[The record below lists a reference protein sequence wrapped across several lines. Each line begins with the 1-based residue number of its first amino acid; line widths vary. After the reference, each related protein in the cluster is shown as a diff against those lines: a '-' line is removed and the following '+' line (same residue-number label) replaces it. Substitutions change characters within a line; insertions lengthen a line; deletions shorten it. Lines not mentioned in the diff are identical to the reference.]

1 MKTNLLKYALLALPL
16 SLFATGCS
24 TGEEPGASL
33 SSRNSIEVRFELP
46 MADIALRKMQAGRS
60 SDDAIGTV
68 KGYRFED
75 GLLREIATG
84 AESSAD
90 GDLIFHLAARK
101 GTMYFV
107 ANPPAGAFDALQ
119 PESSTLDEFLA
130 TAAATAAMTAD
141 GLTMTG
147 HATLSETGSAT
158 IAVTLTRSVARLDL
172 ASPDAGVEV
181 HSVVLR
187 NIADRGYVH
196 PQQGLSTPQSADRG
210 EFRKEYG
217 QNPLSNG
224 SETLLYLAE
233 QNNSQFT
240 AEIVARFGGG
250 WHRTETMLPA
260 EILRNTSYKLVVHGK
275 GAELNVT
282 IEADGW
288 QAGDSTD
295 SEPDLK
301 GLIDLEASELPKG
314 VSVNNL
320 CDTVRITHAE
330 NRFRL
335 VLKAEAGSE
344 VQVEGSIDRVTVT
357 PQLLTRGLMQ
367 VAVVSIE
374 KPLFMPGRKEEYI
387 CLDLMRD
394 NLRSGR
400 IVLIFEES
408 PIKMTGLLAFDDNG
422 LCDFGKYIDGE
433 LAVIGLPSG
442 TDARLEFDESED
454 PWMKLESTEEGLR
467 LLGGWKPNDPK
478 ADGRPQEGHLVVE
491 FNDGTPTESYTIRR
505 VNWGLPVVEIGRNW
519 WCKYNLRGNVKH
531 FEEQVQIKDDP
542 ATEEQQADF
551 LATCDDDVLL
561 SLMGD
566 QYQGGNP
573 DGLPLRHDG
582 NLFYYE
588 GMQSTGGNFGTLP
601 PDEMAPDGYRIPEYE
616 DYKFF
621 SASDNFNLGGI
632 GERPFWNS
640 TQDRVW
646 VRIIERDA
654 EFLGASYGN
663 VTIYEFTDGATH
675 WVLYGLGHQWSTA
688 HGDIARKNLL
698 LATWG
703 NSGRTWGMEG
713 YAQSDRAN
721 QNWIKFSDQNSTKTR
736 IIRCIKTPVE
746 YIYE

>member
-1 MKTNLLKYALLALPL
+1 MKTNLLKHMLLTLPL
-16 SLFATGCS
+16 SLLATGCS
-24 TGEEPGASL
+24 TGEEPDASL
-33 SSRNSIEVRFELP
+33 PSRSSIEVRFELP
-46 MADIALRKMQAGRS
+46 AADIDLRKTPAGRS
-60 SDDAIGTV
+60 SDDAVGTV
-68 KGYRFED
+68 TGYRFEE
-75 GLLREIATG
+75 GQLREIATG

-90 GDLIFHLAARK
+90 GDRIFHLAARK

-147 HATLSETGSAT
+147 HATLPETGSAP

-196 PQQGLSTPQSADRG
+196 PQQGLSTPQSADSG
-210 EFRKEYG
+210 EFHKEYG
-217 QNPLSNG
+217 RNPLSNG

-233 QNNSQFT
+233 QNDTQLT
-240 AEIVARFGGG
+240 AEVVARFGGG
-250 WHRTETMLPA
+250 WHRTETTLPA
-260 EILRNTSYKLVVHGK
+260 EIRRNTTYRLVVHGM
-275 GAELNVT
+275 GTELNVS
-282 IEADGW
+282 IETDGW
-288 QAGDSTD
+288 QTGDSTD
-295 SEPDLK
+295 SNPDPK
-301 GLIDLEASELPKG
+301 GLIDLEASELPEG
-314 VSVNNL
+314 VAVNSRR
-320 CDTVRITHAE
+320 DTVRITHAE

-357 PQLLTRGLMQ
+357 PQALTRNLTQ
-367 VAVVSIE
+367 VAAVSVE
-374 KPLFMPGRKEEYI
+374 KPLFMPDRQEAYI
-387 CLDLMRD
+387 CLDLIRD
-394 NLRSGR
+394 NLRTGR
-400 IVLIFEES
+400 IVLIFEAN
-408 PIKMTGLLAFDDNG
+408 PIKMTGLLSFDDNG

-433 LAVIGLPSG
+433 LATIRIPSG
-442 TDARLEFDESED
+442 AKARLEFDEGED
-454 PWMKLESTEEGLR
+454 PWMKLESAEEELR

-478 ADGRPQEGHLVVE
+478 ADGRPQEGDLVVE
-491 FNDGTPTESYTIRR
+491 FSDGTPTERYTIRR

-519 WCKYNLRGNVKH
+519 WCKYNLRGNVKR
-531 FEEQVQIKDDP
+531 FEEQVLIQDDP
-542 ATEEQQADF
+542 ATEEQLADF

-561 SLMGD
+561 ALMGD

-582 NLFYYE
+582 SLFYYE
-588 GMQSTGGNFGTLP
+588 GMQSTVGNFGTLP
-601 PDEMAPDGYRIPEYE
+601 PDEMAPDGYRIPGYA

-621 SASDNFNLGGI
+621 SANDNFNLGGI

-646 VRIIERDA
+646 IRIIEREA

-663 VTIYEFTDGATH
+663 VTIYEFTDGAKH
-675 WVLYGLGHQWSTA
+675 WVLYGLGHQWSITP
-688 HGDIARKNLL
+688 GDIARKNLL

-703 NSGRTWGMEG
+703 DSGRTWGMEG

-721 QNWIKFSDQNSTKTR
+721 QNWMKFSSHNTTKTR
-736 IIRCIKTPVE
+736 SIRCIKTPVE

>member
-1 MKTNLLKYALLALPL
+1 MKTNLLKHMLLTLPL
-16 SLFATGCS
+16 SLLATGCA
-24 TGEEPGASL
+24 TEEEPDASL
-33 SSRNSIEVRFELP
+33 PSRSSIEVRFELP
-46 MADIALRKMQAGRS
+46 AADIDLSKTRAGRS
-60 SDDAIGTV
+60 SDDAVGTV
-68 KGYRFED
+68 TGYRFEE

-90 GDLIFHLAARK
+90 GDRIFHLAARK

-130 TAAATAAMTAD
+130 TEAATAAMTAD
-141 GLTMTG
+141 CLTMTG
-147 HATLSETGSAT
+147 HATLPETGSAP

-187 NIADRGYVH
+187 NIVDRGYVH

-433 LAVIGLPSG
+433 LATIRIPSG
-442 TDARLEFDESED
+442 AEARLEFDEGED
-454 PWMKLESTEEGLR
+454 PWMKLESAEEELR

-491 FNDGTPTESYTIRR
+491 FNDGTPTERYTIRR

-519 WCKYNLRGNVKH
+519 WCKYNLRGNVKR
-531 FEEQVQIKDDP
+531 FEEQVLIQDDP
-542 ATEEQQADF
+542 ATEEQLADF

-561 SLMGD
+561 ALMGD

-582 NLFYYE
+582 SLFYYE
-588 GMQSTGGNFGTLP
+588 GMQSTVGNFGTLP
-601 PDEMAPDGYRIPEYE
+601 PDEMAPNGYRIPGYA

-621 SASDNFNLGGI
+621 SANDNFNLGGI

-646 VRIIERDA
+646 IRIIEREA

-663 VTIYEFTDGATH
+663 VTIYEFTDGAKH
-675 WVLYGLGHQWSTA
+675 WVLYGLGHQWSITP
-688 HGDIARKNLL
+688 GDIARKNLL

-703 NSGRTWGMEG
+703 DSGRTWGMEG

-721 QNWIKFSDQNSTKTR
+721 QNWMKFSSHNTTKTR
-736 IIRCIKTPVE
+736 SIRCIKTPVE

>member
-1 MKTNLLKYALLALPL
+1 M
-16 SLFATGCS
+16 
-24 TGEEPGASL
+24 
-33 SSRNSIEVRFELP
+33 
-46 MADIALRKMQAGRS
+46 
-60 SDDAIGTV
+60 
-68 KGYRFED
+68 
-75 GLLREIATG
+75 
-84 AESSAD
+84 
-90 GDLIFHLAARK
+90 
-101 GTMYFV
+101 
-107 ANPPAGAFDALQ
+107 
-119 PESSTLDEFLA
+119 
-130 TAAATAAMTAD
+130 
-141 GLTMTG
+141 
-147 HATLSETGSAT
+147 
-158 IAVTLTRSVARLDL
+158 
-172 ASPDAGVEV
+172 
-181 HSVVLR
+181 
-187 NIADRGYVH
+187 
-196 PQQGLSTPQSADRG
+196 
-210 EFRKEYG
+210 
-217 QNPLSNG
+217 
-224 SETLLYLAE
+224 
-233 QNNSQFT
+233 
-240 AEIVARFGGG
+240 
-250 WHRTETMLPA
+250 
-260 EILRNTSYKLVVHGK
+260 
-275 GAELNVT
+275 
-282 IEADGW
+282 
-288 QAGDSTD
+288 
-295 SEPDLK
+295 
-301 GLIDLEASELPKG
+301 
-314 VSVNNL
+314 
-320 CDTVRITHAE
+320 
-330 NRFRL
+330 
-335 VLKAEAGSE
+335 
-344 VQVEGSIDRVTVT
+344 VQVQ
-357 PQLLTRGLMQ
+357 P
-367 VAVVSIE
+367 
-374 KPLFMPGRKEEYI
+374 
-387 CLDLMRD
+387 
-394 NLRSGR
+394 
-400 IVLIFEES
+400 
-408 PIKMTGLLAFDDNG
+408 
-422 LCDFGKYIDGE
+422 
-433 LAVIGLPSG
+433 
-442 TDARLEFDESED
+442 ARQCE
-454 PWMKLESTEEGLR
+454 T
-467 LLGGWKPNDPK
+467 
-478 ADGRPQEGHLVVE
+478 
-491 FNDGTPTESYTIRR
+491 
-505 VNWGLPVVEIGRNW
+505 
-519 WCKYNLRGNVKH
+519 

>member
-1 MKTNLLKYALLALPL
+1 MKTNLLKHMLLTLPL
-16 SLFATGCS
+16 SLLATGCS
-24 TGEEPGASL
+24 TGEEPDASL
-33 SSRNSIEVRFELP
+33 PSRSSIEVRFELP
-46 MADIALRKMQAGRS
+46 AADIDLRKTPAGRS
-60 SDDAIGTV
+60 SDDAVGTV
-68 KGYRFED
+68 TGYRFEE

-90 GDLIFHLAARK
+90 GDRIFHLAARK

-119 PESSTLDEFLA
+119 PESSTLDELLA
-130 TAAATAAMTAD
+130 TEAATAAMTAD

-147 HATLSETGSAT
+147 HATLPETGSAP
-158 IAVTLTRSVARLDL
+158 IAVTLTRSVTRLDL

-233 QNNSQFT
+233 QNDTQLT
-240 AEIVARFGGG
+240 AEVVARFGGG
-250 WHRTETMLPA
+250 WHRTETTLPA
-260 EILRNTSYKLVVHGK
+260 EIRRNTTYRLVVHGM
-275 GAELNVT
+275 GTELNVS
-282 IEADGW
+282 IETDGW
-288 QAGDSTD
+288 QTGDSTD
-295 SEPDLK
+295 SNPDPK
-301 GLIDLEASELPKG
+301 GLIDLEASDLPEG
-314 VSVNNL
+314 VTVNSR

-357 PQLLTRGLMQ
+357 PQALTRNLTQ
-367 VAVVSIE
+367 VAAVSVE
-374 KPLFMPGRKEEYI
+374 KPLFMPDRQEAYI
-387 CLDLMRD
+387 CLDLIRD
-394 NLRSGR
+394 NLRTGR
-400 IVLIFEES
+400 IVLIFEAN
-408 PIKMTGLLAFDDNG
+408 PIKMTGLLSFDDNG

-433 LAVIGLPSG
+433 LATIRIPSG
-442 TDARLEFDESED
+442 AEARLEFDEGED
-454 PWMKLESTEEGLR
+454 PWMKLESAEEELR

-478 ADGRPQEGHLVVE
+478 ADGRPQEGDLVFE
-491 FNDGTPTESYTIRR
+491 FNDGTPTERYTIRR

-519 WCKYNLRGNVKH
+519 WCKYNLRGNVKR
-531 FEEQVQIKDDP
+531 FEEQVLIQDDP
-542 ATEEQQADF
+542 ATEEQLADF

-561 SLMGD
+561 ALMGD

-582 NLFYYE
+582 SLFYYE
-588 GMQSTGGNFGTLP
+588 GMQSTVGNFGTLP
-601 PDEMAPDGYRIPEYE
+601 PDEMAPDGYRIPGYA

-621 SASDNFNLGGI
+621 SANDNFNLGGI

-646 VRIIERDA
+646 IRIIEREA

-663 VTIYEFTDGATH
+663 VTIYEFTDGAKH
-675 WVLYGLGHQWSTA
+675 WVLYGLGHQWSITP
-688 HGDIARKNLL
+688 GDIARKNLL

-703 NSGRTWGMEG
+703 DSGRTWGMEG

-721 QNWIKFSDQNSTKTR
+721 QNWMKFSSHNTIKTR
-736 IIRCIKTPVE
+736 SIRCIKTPVE